1 MRLAAPSMLH
11 IALKLCTQ
19 FLKSTLKN

>member
-19 FLKSTLKN
+19 LLKSTLKN